1 MISFLKVNDKI
12 LLLPDLFSRYPEIAA
27 VFLFGSYGT
36 EFQNSLS
43 DIDFAFYFSRNVDLK
58 FEADLLGEISD
69 VLNTDRI
76 DLVNLNKAPLNLQ
89 FKAVAQGNII
99 YESDFIT
106 TCDYI
111 ENILKRYHDFAIDLE
126 HFYRDYDYSLKE
138 AVK

>member
-1 MISFLKVNDKI
+1 MSRFLNIDDKI
-12 LLLPDLFSRYPEIAA
+12 TLLPDLFSRYPEIVV

-36 EFQNSLS
+36 DFQHDLS
-43 DIDFAFYFSRNVDLK
+43 DIDFAVYFSQDVNLK
-58 FEADLLGEISD
+58 FEANLLGKLSS

-89 FKAVAQGNII
+89 FKAVAQEKII
-99 YESDFIT
+99 YESDFIA

-111 ENILKRYHDFAIDLE
+111 ENMLKRYHDFAIDLE
-126 HFYRDYDYSLKE
+126 NFYLDYDYALKE